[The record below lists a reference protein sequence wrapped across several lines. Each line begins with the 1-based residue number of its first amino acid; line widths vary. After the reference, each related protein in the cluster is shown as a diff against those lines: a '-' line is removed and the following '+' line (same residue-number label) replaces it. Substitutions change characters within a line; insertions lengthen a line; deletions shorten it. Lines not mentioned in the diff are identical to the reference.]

1 MKTNKYISTIKPF
14 LDRPFPEAVNLS
26 TYVKTMF
33 IIGTFVALFLGLI
46 QPFNMDQIQGTAW
59 THAILFGIITF
70 LTGISYEI
78 MLKYVLKIKKEGKSY
93 TFVKW
98 MTQVIGLLLFIS
110 LFNYLYLAFQFG
122 MPLSG
127 LMYMIWA
134 TFLVGIFPTVF
145 IGTIS
150 MIKSEKR
157 NSEIA
162 DTLNRKTINP
172 KPNSHETLIF
182 DISTKKIWL
191 IESLQNYVNIY
202 YWNDTSMEKKTERAT
217 LKSCEDQIKNT
228 NLLRCHR
235 SFIVNT
241 SKIEN
246 VSGNAQG
253 LKLKLSNYD
262 VLIPVSRSYI
272 PLFKA

>member
-1 MKTNKYISTIKPF
+1 MKTNKYISTIKQF

-122 MPLSG
+122 MP
-127 LMYMIWA
+127 
-134 TFLVGIFPTVF
+134 
-145 IGTIS
+145 
-150 MIKSEKR
+150 
-157 NSEIA
+157 
-162 DTLNRKTINP
+162 
-172 KPNSHETLIF
+172 
-182 DISTKKIWL
+182 
-191 IESLQNYVNIY
+191 
-202 YWNDTSMEKKTERAT
+202 
-217 LKSCEDQIKNT
+217 
-228 NLLRCHR
+228 
-235 SFIVNT
+235 
-241 SKIEN
+241 
-246 VSGNAQG
+246 
-253 LKLKLSNYD
+253 
-262 VLIPVSRSYI
+262 
-272 PLFKA
+272 

>member
-1 MKTNKYISTIKPF
+1 
-14 LDRPFPEAVNLS
+14 
-26 TYVKTMF
+26 
-33 IIGTFVALFLGLI
+33 
-46 QPFNMDQIQGTAW
+46 MDQTNGKVW
-59 THAILFGIITF
+59 LFSVIFGAITF
-70 LTGISYEI
+70 IAGLSYELI
-78 MLKYVLKIKKEGKSY
+78 IRYVFKIKKEGKSY
-93 TFVKW
+93 TFLMW
-98 MTQVIGLLLFIS
+98 IIQVVGLLLFIA
-110 LFNYLYLAFQFG
+110 LFNYLYLSYQFG
-122 MPLSG
+122 MPLTG
-127 LMYMIWA
+127 FIYMIWA

-157 NSEIA
+157 NSVIAAILNEEII
-162 DTLNRKTINP
+162 KP
-172 KPNSHETLIF
+172 KPIVHESSLF
-182 DISTKKIWL
+182 DISTETILL

-202 YWNDTSMEKKTERAT
+202 YKHGESIEKKTERAT
-217 LKSCEDQIKNT
+217 LKSCEDKIKNT

-253 LKLKLSNYD
+253 LKLKLHDYTTT
-262 VLIPVSRSYI
+262 IPVSRSYI